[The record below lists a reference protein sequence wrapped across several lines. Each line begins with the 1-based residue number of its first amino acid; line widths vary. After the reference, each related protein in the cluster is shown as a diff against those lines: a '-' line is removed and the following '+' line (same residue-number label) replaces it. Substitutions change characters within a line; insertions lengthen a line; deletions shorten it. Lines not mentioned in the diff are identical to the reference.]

1 MGKQRMT
8 VTAKRLRKLGTAVLL
23 GLPLAGCAPS
33 TVIVEKEY
41 DGALPRPAQVLVYD
55 FAVSPDEVTLD
66 HGLIAQLRDQGPQVP
81 PRQAELAVG
90 KAAQQA
96 LAQALVEQIRGLG
109 LPVAR
114 ATGDPAANQTV
125 LELRGQFLTIDEG
138 NRTRRVVIGFGA
150 GRSDV
155 QTAVQFYETLPRGRT
170 LIARFT
176 TDAQSGPK
184 PGAAATMGA
193 GAVADHLAESA
204 AVSGGLAVVSETL
217 SATVAADAKRT
228 AKELVARQLGP
239 FFVAHGWIPAS
250 ALPTLEKTVQADEQK
265 LMNELNQ

>member
-1 MGKQRMT
+1 MT
-8 VTAKRLRKLGTAVLL
+8 VTAKRLRELGTAVSL
-23 GLPLAGCAPS
+23 GLPLAGCAPT
-33 TVIVEKEY
+33 TVVMEREY
-41 DGALPRPAQVLVYD
+41 AGPLPRPARVLVYN
-55 FAVSPDEVTLD
+55 FAVSPDDVKLD
-66 HGLIAQLRDQGPQVP
+66 
-81 PRQAELAVG
+81 
-90 KAAQQA
+90 
-96 LAQALVEQIRGLG
+96 RGL
-109 LPVAR
+109 
-114 ATGDPAANQTV
+114 T
-125 LELRGQFLTIDEG
+125 
-138 NRTRRVVIGFGA
+138 
-150 GRSDV
+150 
-155 QTAVQFYETLPRGRT
+155 
-170 LIARFT
+170 ARFT
-176 TDAQSGPK
+176 TVAQSGAK